1 MSRKEVWCSKKRDG
15 RMSVFQPEDE
25 GYSVSEIRRG
35 LCLLPN
41 ILHWQMLAFFFCY
54 SIIGGQLLMAPVVSE
69 DMVSIGVVSNRPGE
83 TGRGLLS
90 NFINYMIVPFF
101 VYFCRSTDFMA
112 KRWYYHKAYD
122 VCHSLVLRFV
132 TSLHYHLPLGKAW
145 RDWALISFD
154 PSNLCRWGGAISVQG
169 GVRRHRETVI
179 CNCTASTTR

>member
-41 ILHWQMLAFFFCY
+41 IFTLTNACIFFFCY

-112 KRWYYHKAYD
+112 K
-122 VCHSLVLRFV
+122 L
-132 TSLHYHLPLGKAW
+132 
-145 RDWALISFD
+145 
-154 PSNLCRWGGAISVQG
+154 
-169 GVRRHRETVI
+169 
-179 CNCTASTTR
+179 

>member
-41 ILHWQMLAFFFCY
+41 IYTLTNACIFF
-54 SIIGGQLLMAPVVSE
+54 LLFNNRRAIVNAPVVNE

-83 TGRGLLS
+83 TGRGLLN

-112 KRWYYHKAYD
+112 K
-122 VCHSLVLRFV
+122 L
-132 TSLHYHLPLGKAW
+132 
-145 RDWALISFD
+145 
-154 PSNLCRWGGAISVQG
+154 
-169 GVRRHRETVI
+169 
-179 CNCTASTTR
+179 